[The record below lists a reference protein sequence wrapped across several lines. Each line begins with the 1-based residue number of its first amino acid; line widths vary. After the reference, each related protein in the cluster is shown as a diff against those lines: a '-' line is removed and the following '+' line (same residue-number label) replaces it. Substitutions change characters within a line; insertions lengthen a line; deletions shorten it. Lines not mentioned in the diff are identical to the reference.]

1 MHVFNTCIL
10 AYIQSI
16 KSIKSLRESQTIA
29 GFTETITLFEKIF
42 EIVFKRTT
50 WIEIFEMKP
59 A

>member
-1 MHVFNTCIL
+1 M
-10 AYIQSI
+10 YISLYTVY
-16 KSIKSLRESQTIA
+16 KALRESQTIA

-50 WIEIFEMKP
+50 WTEIFEMKP